1 MKKNIK
7 NAYRKALL
15 TLLGLTHIISR
26 ADYRFPSK
34 WLAVF
39 ENIRISS
46 DMAHTKLSTVDEEVE
61 KQFLEKEEI
70 MEKKLGNE
78 KFYSQEELDYLK
90 SNKNDVNVHIPS
102 F

>member
-1 MKKNIK
+1 MKKTAK
-7 NAYRKALL
+7 KAYRNSLL
-15 TLLGLTHIISR
+15 ALLGLTHLVSR
-26 ADYRFPSK
+26 AEVSIPSK

-46 DMAHTKLSTVDEEVE
+46 DMAHTKLSSVDEQVE
-61 KQFLEKEEI
+61 KEFLEKEEI

-78 KFYSQEELDYLK
+78 KFYSQEELDYLIE
-90 SNKNDVNVHIPS
+90 NRNNINVQIPR

>member
-1 MKKNIK
+1 MKQKIK
-7 NAYRKALL
+7 NVYRKALL
-15 TLLGLTHIISR
+15 ALLGLTHIVSR
-26 ADYRFPSK
+26 ADYSFPSK

-46 DMAHTKLSTVDEEVE
+46 DIAHAKLSTMDEQVE
-61 KQFLEKEEI
+61 KEFLEKEEI

-78 KFYSQEELDYLK
+78 KFYSQEELEYLK
-90 SNKNDVNVHIPS
+90 SNKGNIKVQMPR

>member
-1 MKKNIK
+1 MKKKIRDV
-7 NAYRKALL
+7 YRKTLLALL
-15 TLLGLTHIISR
+15 GVTHIVSR
-26 ADYRFPSK
+26 ADYTFPSK

-46 DMAHTKLSTVDEEVE
+46 DIAHTKLSTVDEEVE

-78 KFYSQEELDYLK
+78 KFYSQEELEYLK
-90 SNKNDVNVHIPS
+90 ANKSNIKVQIPR

>member
-1 MKKNIK
+1 MKQKIK
-7 NAYRKALL
+7 NAYKTALL
-15 TLLGLTHIISR
+15 TLLGLTRIISR
-26 ADYRFPSK
+26 TEFSIPSK

-46 DMAHTKLSTVDEEVE
+46 DIAHTKLSTFDQEVE
-61 KQFLEKEEI
+61 KEFLEKEEI

-90 SNKNDVNVHIPS
+90 DNRNNIKVHIPS

>member
-1 MKKNIK
+1 MKKKIRNV
-7 NAYRKALL
+7 YRKTLL
-15 TLLGLTHIISR
+15 ALLGLTHIVSR
-26 ADYRFPSK
+26 ADYTFPSK

-46 DMAHTKLSTVDEEVE
+46 DIAHTKLSTVDEEVE

-78 KFYSQEELDYLK
+78 KFYSQEELEYLK
-90 SNKNDVNVHIPS
+90 ANKSNIKVQIPR

>member
-1 MKKNIK
+1 MKKTAKI
-7 NAYRKALL
+7 AYRKSLL
-15 TLLGLTHIISR
+15 ALLGLTHLVSK
-26 ADYRFPSK
+26 ADFSVPSK

-46 DMAHTKLSTVDEEVE
+46 DIVHTKLSTVDKEVE
-61 KQFLEKEEI
+61 KEFLEKEEL

-78 KFYSQEELDYLK
+78 KFYSQEELEYLK
-90 SNKNDVNVHIPS
+90 ANKNNINVHIPS